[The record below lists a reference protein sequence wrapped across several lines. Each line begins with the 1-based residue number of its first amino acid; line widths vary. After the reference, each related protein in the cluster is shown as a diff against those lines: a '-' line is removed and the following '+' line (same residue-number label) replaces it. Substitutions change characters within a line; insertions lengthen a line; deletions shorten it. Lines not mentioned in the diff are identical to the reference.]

1 MGHVAPGSTIFTA
14 RLFDASDNTIEYSE
28 VTSAI
33 GNGGRG
39 LRLRERCQEG
49 AGALGSQRGR
59 WALPKRGLGGGLQTL
74 LKFPSGTVE
83 SPQRN

>member
-14 RLFDASDNTIEYSE
+14 RFFDASDNMIECSE

-33 GNGGRG
+33 GNGDRG

-49 AGALGSQRGR
+49 VGALGSQRGR
-59 WALPKRGLGGGLQTL
+59 WALPKRGLGGLQTL

-83 SPQRN
+83 PPQRN